1 MREGHIDKR
10 YEWLL
15 DLRQVESP
23 FEPQAKGTSDGQEPE
38 AKPSKSERS
47 PTSVLHQLPFLDG
60 IHDGQ
65 IRKILKICHVDS
77 YDPGQQVCGGD
88 SSDHMYILLSG
99 GLRATAKNGSQSV
112 TVAPVTTVGELGF
125 IANRPRP
132 VVLEATEK
140 SKVLCLGYS
149 HFQQLLKSE
158 PALEAKVHRNIIDIL
173 SAKLVRLL
181 GLVDTALAGMEKPG
195 C

>member
-1 MREGHIDKR
+1 MREGHIDKK

-23 FEPQAKGTSDGQEPE
+23 FEPPAKGASEDPARQATPSTPE
-38 AKPSKSERS
+38 QSPS
-47 PTSVLHQLPFLDG
+47 SVLHELPFLNG
-60 IHDGQ
+60 IHDSQ
-65 IRKILKICHVDS
+65 IRKILKICHVAS
-77 YDPGQQVCGGD
+77 YDPGQQVCSGEC
-88 SSDHMYILLSG
+88 SDHMYILLSG

-112 TVAPVTTVGELGF
+112 TVAPVGELGF

-132 VVLEATEK
+132 VILEATEK
-140 SKVLCLGYS
+140 SKVVCLGYS
-149 HFQQLLKSE
+149 RFQQLLKSE
-158 PALEAKVHRNIIDIL
+158 PALQIKVQGNIIDIL

>member
-1 MREGHIDKR
+1 MQEGHIDKR

-23 FEPQAKGTSDGQEPE
+23 FEPPAKGASDGKEPK
-38 AKPSKSERS
+38 ARPSKPERS
-47 PTSVLHQLPFLDG
+47 PTSILHQLPFLNG

-77 YDPGQQVCGGD
+77 YDPGQQVCSGE

-99 GLRATAKNGSQSV
+99 GLKATAKSGSQSV

-132 VVLEATEK
+132 VCLEATEK

-149 HFQQLLKSE
+149 RFQQLLKSE
-158 PALEAKVHRNIIDIL
+158 PALQTAVHKNIIDIL

-181 GLVDTALAGMEKPG
+181 GLVDTALAGMKKPG